1 MSLLIT
7 GGTGYIGKRLVQ
19 QLRKKNN
26 DVYSVGI
33 KDLNFLNYAETLN
46 FLKKNNIRKVIHL
59 GWKIDYE
66 NKNSVIYDNV
76 EALNNF
82 IKACEEVEIKR
93 FIFISGNNVYGVDSS
108 KNGFL
113 EEDSLNIDKNNKYG
127 ISKYIGEKLVMYT
140 LQEKYC
146 IVRIADVYG
155 PGQNHGN
162 LIKAIISNVEN
173 KENIKLYG
181 KGERER
187 DYIYIDDVIRGIEF
201 IYDNNLSGIYNL
213 GTGEGTSVKKIVDI
227 VLNLCQNR
235 IGLDYIKV
243 ENEDTSKVILNVEKL
258 KKLGFNYS
266 INIEEGLKKIIE
278 ERGMS
283 DGKF

>member
-7 GGTGYIGKRLVQ
+7 GGTGYIGKKLVQ
-19 QLRKKNN
+19 QLRKKNSN
-26 DVYSVGI
+26 VYSIGI
-33 KDLNFLNYAETLN
+33 EDLNLLNYGDILN
-46 FLKKNNIRKVIHL
+46 FLKENNIKKIIHL
-59 GWKIDYE
+59 GWSMNNE
-66 NKNSVIYDNV
+66 NSAIYDNI
-76 EALNNF
+76 EAMSNL
-82 IKACEEVEIKR
+82 IKSCEEVQIEK
-93 FIFISGNNVYGVDSS
+93 FIFASTNNVYGTKI
-108 KNGFL
+108 KNVPFL
-113 EEDSLNIDKNNKYG
+113 EEDRLSPDINNKYG
-127 ISKYIGEKLVMYT
+127 ISKYIGEKLAMYT
-140 LQEKYC
+140 LEKKCC
-146 IVRIADVYG
+146 IIRIADVYG

-201 IYDNNLSGIYNL
+201 IYENNLSGIYNL

-235 IGLDYIKV
+235 IGLDYIEA
-243 ENEDTSKVILNVEKL
+243 ENEDTSKVVLNVEKL
-258 KKLGFNYS
+258 KKLGFNCS
-266 INIEEGLKKIIE
+266 INIKEGLKKIIE